1 MLKLPPV
8 LNHAAASRFALTM
21 GKDVSAQGDE
31 VVIDAAALEQFDSSA
46 LAVLLECRRQAFAA
60 GKQFSVWAAP
70 TRLLQLADVYGVKAL
85 LPAASASPSR

>member
-46 LAVLLECRRQAFAA
+46 LAVLLECRRQALGA
-60 GKQFSVWAAP
+60 GKRFSVWAAP
-70 TRLLQLADVYGVKAL
+70 ARLLQLADVYGVREL
-85 LPAASASPSR
+85 IPAALVAPSR